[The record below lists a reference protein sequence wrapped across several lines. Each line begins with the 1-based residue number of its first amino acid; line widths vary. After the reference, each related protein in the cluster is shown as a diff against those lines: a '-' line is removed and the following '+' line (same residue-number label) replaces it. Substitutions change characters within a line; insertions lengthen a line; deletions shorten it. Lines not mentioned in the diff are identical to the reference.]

1 MYPGFEPGTSDLF
14 EDSVYVFDAVWTAA
28 LALHSAS
35 LAMTNQTLEDFDYN
49 NAFISE
55 TIYNETLETDFFGL
69 SVSQILS
76 VQYLLV
82 TSLIQGQ
89 VNLNGSSDRNGAVR
103 FLQYRR

>member
-1 MYPGFEPGTSDLF
+1 MRYSYIHIYTGIEPGNSELF
-14 EDSVYVFDAVWTAA
+14 EDSVTVLWTAA
-28 LALHSAS
+28 LALHNAS

-82 TSLIQGQ
+82 T
-89 VNLNGSSDRNGAVR
+89 
-103 FLQYRR
+103 

>member
-28 LALHSAS
+28 LALHNAS

-82 TSLIQGQ
+82 TWLIQGQ

>member
-28 LALHSAS
+28 LALHNAS
-35 LAMTNQTLEDFDYN
+35 LAMTNQTLKDFDYN
-49 NAFISE
+49 NAYISE
-55 TIYNETLETDFFGL
+55 TIYNETLKTDFFGL

-82 TSLIQGQ
+82 T
-89 VNLNGSSDRNGAVR
+89 
-103 FLQYRR
+103 